1 MAIELGF
8 HFDEKVDRLLK
19 SASASAKT
27 KDFDTAISTMKE
39 ALESMWV
46 SDVIFS
52 PANIAKIIPYFQ
64 KGGVIVTGKQI
75 GRAHV

>member
-1 MAIELGF
+1 MAIDLGF

-19 SASASAKT
+19 SASASAKA

-39 ALESMWV
+39 ALEGMWV
-46 SDVIFS
+46 SDVTFS

-64 KGGVIVTGKQI
+64 
-75 GRAHV
+75 